1 MTSDMS
7 ATPESKI
14 LRAIIYTRKST
25 EGTHDAQM
33 TSCES
38 QRQACEQWAAE
49 KKNISVLPTRY
60 DDFGYSG
67 GNTDRPAYQKILTDI
82 RAGGIDAVIVY
93 DIDRLSRSTLDFPIM
108 REFLREKGIQM
119 LSVTENYDGM
129 AEHYKNFM
137 LGIKMNMAEFQRMD
151 ASARVKQ
158 KLYLMAEKGMRVG
171 GSPVLGYDIVNKTWV
186 VNKAE
191 AKQAVELFQTY
202 RKTQS
207 LSATTRAMNA
217 KGSVTKPW
225 TTAKGVV
232 KGGKAYSKSTVHYL
246 LRHPVYVGMIRYG
259 GKVSKGQHQGI
270 IAPELFA
277 EVQKILSFNGEG
289 HDSVHS
295 GKAELWLK
303 GKLHCAVC
311 DSAMTPTWSRSKGKE
326 YAYYEC
332 VKSRS
337 LGKDLCPVR
346 RVPAEEMHR
355 TILNRL
361 SFLGRHAPL
370 IKNCMDKAAKKAT
383 TAEISFETE
392 LKRVDRELFQVE
404 KKGQNLAEAIAQ
416 GAWAKDNAFVQKKLE
431 EVTDKRMELTA
442 AKTKLEHDSSSR
454 STPLPKFADVQTT
467 LRQFPEAMVS
477 LPPEA
482 RKAFADLL
490 IDEVVYDEA
499 HGTVTTTVFPL
510 FELPGAA
517 LPAGFRKASKS
528 AERVGFEPTEAVTP
542 RQFSRLVP

>member
-1 MTSDMS
+1 MTTDMS
-7 ATPESKI
+7 ATSESKI
-14 LRAIIYTRKST
+14 LRAVIYTRKST

-49 KKNISVLPTRY
+49 KKKFLVLPTRY

-67 GNTDRPAYQKILTDI
+67 GNTDRPAYQKLLTDI
-82 RAGGIDAVIVY
+82 HAGGIDAVIVY
-93 DIDRLSRSTLDFPIM
+93 DIDRLTRSTIDFPII
-108 REFLREKGIQM
+108 RELLREKGIQT

-217 KGSVTKPW
+217 RGSVTKPW

-277 EVQKILSFNGEG
+277 EVQKILASNGEG
-289 HDSVHS
+289 HDSLHR

-303 GKLHCAVC
+303 GKLHCAC
-311 DSAMTPTWSRSKGKE
+311 CGSAMTPTWSVSKGKM
-326 YAYYEC
+326 YPYYEC
-332 VKSRS
+332 TKSRS
-337 LGKDLCPVR
+337 LGKELCPVR
-346 RVPAEEMHR
+346 RVPAEEIHKA
-355 TILNRL
+355 ILDRL

-370 IKNCMDKAAKKAT
+370 IKNCLDEAAKIAARAGT
-383 TAEISFETE
+383 TFETE

-416 GAWAKDNAFVQKKLE
+416 GAWARDNAFVQKKLE

-442 AKTKLEHDSSSR
+442 IKTKLEHDDASR
-454 STPLPKFADVQTT
+454 STPLPRFSDVQTT

-477 LPPEA
+477 LKPES
-482 RKAFADLL
+482 RKALADLL
-490 IDEVVYDEA
+490 IDEVIYDEA
-499 HGTVTTTVFPL
+499 RGTMTTTIFPL
-510 FELPGAA
+510 PKLPGAS
-517 LPAGFRKASKS
+517 LPAGFRKASKTS
-528 AERVGFEPTEAVTP
+528 ERVGFEPTDAVTR

>member
-1 MTSDMS
+1 MTNDMS
-7 ATPESKI
+7 AIPESKI
-14 LRAIIYTRKST
+14 LRAVIYTRKST

-49 KKNISVLPTRY
+49 KKKFVVLPTRY

-67 GNTDRPAYQKILTDI
+67 GNTDRPAYQKLLTDI
-82 RAGGIDAVIVY
+82 HAGGIDAVIVY
-93 DIDRLSRSTLDFPIM
+93 DIDRLTRSTIDFPII
-108 REFLREKGIQM
+108 RELLREKGIQT

-171 GSPVLGYDIVNKTWV
+171 GSPILGYDIVNKTWV
-186 VNKAE
+186 VNEAE

-207 LSATTRAMNA
+207 LSATTRALNA
-217 KGSVTKPW
+217 KGTATKYW
-225 TTAKGVV
+225 TTAKGVI
-232 KGGKAYSKSTVHYL
+232 KGGKRYSKSTVHHL
-246 LRHPVYVGMIRYG
+246 LRNPVYAGMIRYG
-259 GKVSKGQHQGI
+259 GKLSKGKHPAI
-270 IAPELFA
+270 IEPGLFA
-277 EVQKILSFNGEG
+277 EVQNILALNGEG
-289 HDSVHS
+289 HDSLHR

-311 DSAMTPTWSRSKGKE
+311 GSAMTPTWSRSKGKE

-346 RVPAEEMHR
+346 RVPAEEIHR
-355 TILNRL
+355 AILNRL
-361 SFLGRHAPL
+361 SFLGNHAPL
-370 IKNCMDKAAKKAT
+370 LENCLNQAAKKAA
-383 TAEISFETE
+383 TAGTSFETE

-404 KKGQNLAEAIAQ
+404 KKGQNLAEAVAQ
-416 GAWAKDNAFVQKKLE
+416 GAWAKNNAFIQEKLE

-442 AKTKLEHDSSSR
+442 AKAKLEHDGSAL
-454 STPLPKFADVQTT
+454 STPLPTFADVQTT
-467 LRQFPEAMVS
+467 LRQFPEAMGS

-490 IDEVVYDEA
+490 INEVVYDEA
-499 HGTVTTTVFPL
+499 HGTVTTTVFPMY
-510 FELPGAA
+510 ELPGS
-517 LPAGFRKASKS
+517 LTAGFRKASKT
-528 AERVGFEPTEAVTP
+528 AERVGFEPTKALTP
-542 RQFSRLVP
+542 WRFSRPLP